1 MSDLQEKKQKVVR
14 EFFLTNISLNN
25 KISVYLAVIVL
36 IFAGLFSYLRLP
48 KELFPEIVIPTVFVQ
63 TIYPGNPPV
72 DMENLVTRPIEK
84 ELESIKGVKEINSTS
99 SQDVSTIL
107 VEFNTNV
114 DIKAA
119 VQDVKDAVDKVKGDL
134 PNDLPQD
141 PMVMDLDFTE
151 FPIVYINLSGDYSL
165 NELKKYAEYLE
176 DEIEA
181 FPEISKVDIKGLS
194 EREIQ
199 INVDPHA
206 MSAREIGFNDIENA
220 IGYENI
226 SMASGQVLQG
236 DTRRS
241 LRVIGEFRNME
252 DIRNIIV
259 KHEAGDI
266 VYLKDIAEVVDG
278 FADPK
283 DFARLNKQ
291 PVVSLQVV
299 KKGGENL
306 LAATDKIFG
315 TLEQAKDNNIL
326 PSGLKITI
334 TNDQSDII
342 RKQLGELENSM
353 ILGIILVVLVLFFFL
368 GGRNSFF
375 VGLAIPLSMF
385 ISFLVFSLIGY
396 NLNMMMIFALILA
409 LGMVV
414 DDAIV
419 TTENT
424 FRYVERGVER
434 ESASRYAVGEVAVPV
449 IASTL
454 TTLMAFFPLLFWDS
468 IMGEFMKYL
477 PMVLI
482 ISLGASLLVSLVITP
497 VLTASFMKSGELFP
511 EVKRKKTF
519 ITIFVMLLVAAVFFA
534 SGHNTIGSLLVIF
547 ALIGLAHM
555 LFLNKMGRWF
565 YNNFLEWLDFH
576 YSRVLRFVLRGRNP
590 YLILGGAIFLFFF
603 TIFLMGV
610 RQPKVVFFPSMNPQ
624 YINILVNL
632 PVGTDIL
639 ATNKFMANLEENVI
653 DIMDPYKPIIKSI
666 LTTVGNGARGEND
679 LFDASE
685 TPHRGLVTVT
695 FIDYEFRGGISTW
708 DAMKDLSDEL
718 IGKYPG
724 VELSVE
730 KQSEGPPTGK
740 AVNLE
745 ITGDDFNR
753 LIFLAD
759 TIESYIKNAGIE
771 GIEGLKMDLNV
782 GKPEAILNID
792 RDRARR
798 YGLSTAQIAVTVRT
812 ALYGKEISDFKEGE
826 DEYPI
831 QLRLKEQYRN
841 DPGSLL
847 NQVITFRDPATGK
860 ISQVPISSV
869 ADFTYSTTYEAVK
882 RNDLKR
888 MVTLYSN
895 VIKGYNANEINGELK
910 SLMASFEMPDGY
922 EYTFTG
928 EQEEQAESVTF
939 LVSALLIAL
948 ALIMLIL
955 VSQFNSVVKP
965 FIIMTSVVLSTIGVF
980 GGLATF
986 KMDFVIIMTG
996 IGLISLAGIVVKNA
1010 IVLIDYIDLVK
1021 LRKRRELGLD
1031 DRASLPKNIEIDC
1044 LVQASKTRLRPVLLT
1059 AATTLLGLLPL
1070 ASGMNIDFISLF
1082 EHFDPN
1088 IYFGGDNVAFW
1099 GPLSWTIIFGLT
1111 FSTFLTLLVVPA
1123 VYNILWRVKVR
1134 IPFLQNK
1141 VM

>member
-1 MSDLQEKKQKVVR
+1 MSDIQEKKQSVVR
-14 EFFLTNISLNN
+14 EFFLTNIALNN
-25 KISVYLAVIVL
+25 KISVYLAIFVL
-36 IFAGLFSYLRLP
+36 IFAGMFSYSRLP

-99 SQDVSTIL
+99 SQDVSIIL

-119 VQDVKDAVDKVKGDL
+119 LQDVKDAVDNVKSDL
-134 PNDLPQD
+134 PNDLPAD

-181 FPEISKVDIKGLS
+181 FPEISKVDIKGLN

-206 MSAREIGFNDIENA
+206 MAVRQISFGDIESA
-220 IGYENI
+220 VGYENI

-236 DTRRS
+236 ETRRS
-241 LRVIGEFRNME
+241 LRVIGEFTNME

-259 KHEAGDI
+259 KHEGGDI
-266 VYLKDIAEVVDG
+266 VYLKDIAEVTDG
-278 FADPK
+278 FAEPK

-291 PVVSLQVV
+291 PVVSLHVV

-306 LAATDKIFG
+306 LSATDKIFK
-315 TLEQAKDNNIL
+315 TLDEAQENNIL
-326 PSGLKITI
+326 PKGLKITI
-334 TNDQSDII
+334 TNDQSDMI

-396 NLNMMMIFALILA
+396 NLNMMMIFSLILA

-424 FRYVERGVER
+424 FRYVERGVPR
-434 ESASRYAVGEVAVPV
+434 ENASRYAVGEVAIPV

-468 IMGEFMKYL
+468 IIGEFMKYI
-477 PMVLI
+477 PVVLI
-482 ISLGASLLVSLVITP
+482 ITLGASLLVSLVITP
-497 VLTASFMKSGELFP
+497 VLTASMMKSGDLFP
-511 EVKRKKTF
+511 DVKKKRTL
-519 ITIFVMLLVAAVFFA
+519 IIVVAM
-534 SGHNTIGSLLVIF
+534 LVIAALFYLGGNNTFGSVLVLF
-547 ALIGLAHM
+547 ALVGLAHM

-565 YNNFLEWLDFH
+565 YNNFLEWLDNV
-576 YSRVLRFVLRGRNP
+576 YGKTLRFVLRGRNP
-590 YLILGGAIFLFFF
+590 YYVLVGSFGLLFF

-610 RQPKVVFFPSMNPQ
+610 RQPKVEFFPSMNPQ

-632 PVGTDIL
+632 PVGTDIN
-639 ATNKFMANLEENVI
+639 ATNKFMTNLEDKVF
-653 DIMDPYKPIIKSI
+653 DIMDPYKPIIKSV

-679 LFDASE
+679 MFDASD

-695 FIDYEFRGGISTW
+695 FVDYEDRGDLNTW
-708 DAMKDLSDEL
+708 DALKDLSDAL
-718 IGKYPG
+718 VGKYPG

-740 AVNLE
+740 PINLE
-745 ITGDDFNR
+745 ITGQDFDK
-753 LIFLAD
+753 LIYLAD
-759 TIESYIKNAGIE
+759 TIETVIKRSGIQGIE
-771 GIEGLKMDLNV
+771 ALKLDLNI

-792 RDRARR
+792 RERARR
-798 YGLSTAQIAVTVRT
+798 YGLSTAQIAATVRT
-812 ALYGKEISDFKEGE
+812 ALYGKEISDYKEGE

-831 QLRLKEQYRN
+831 QLRLMEKYRH
-841 DPGSLL
+841 DPATLL

-869 ADFTYSTTYEAVK
+869 ASLTYSTTYESVK
-882 RNDLKR
+882 RSDLKR

-895 VIKGYNANEINGELK
+895 VIKGYNATEINAELK
-910 SLMASFEMPDGY
+910 DLLATFEMPEGY
-922 EYTFTG
+922 EYQFTG
-928 EQEEQAESVTF
+928 EQEEQAESVAF

-965 FIIMTSVVLSTIGVF
+965 FIIMTSVLLSTIGVF

-986 KMDFVIIMTG
+986 KMDFVIVMTG

-1031 DRASLPKNIEIDC
+1031 DRASLPKDIEVECMI
-1044 LVQASKTRLRPVLLT
+1044 QGGKTRLRPVMLT
-1059 AATTLLGLLPL
+1059 AATTLLGLIPL

-1082 EHFDPN
+1082 EHFDAN

-1099 GPLSWTIIFGLT
+1099 GPISWTIIFGLT
-1111 FSTFLTLLVVPA
+1111 FSTFLTLLIVPA
-1123 VYNILWRVKVR
+1123 IYHILWRVKMR
-1134 IPFLQNK
+1134 IPYMRNK

>member
-14 EFFLTNISLNN
+14 EFFLTNIALNN

-36 IFAGLFSYLRLP
+36 IVAGSISYSRLP

-99 SQDVSTIL
+99 SQDVSIIL
-107 VEFNTNV
+107 VEFNTNI
-114 DIKAA
+114 DIKVAL
-119 VQDVKDAVDKVKGDL
+119 QDVKDAVDKVKGDL

-181 FPEISKVDIKGLS
+181 FPEISKVDIKGLN

-220 IGYENI
+220 VGYENI
-226 SMASGQVLQG
+226 SMASGQVLLG
-236 DTRRS
+236 ETRRS
-241 LRVIGEFRNME
+241 IRVIGEFTNME
-252 DIRNIIV
+252 EIRNIIV
-259 KHEAGDI
+259 KHEGGDI
-266 VYLKDIAEVVDG
+266 VYLKDIAEVTDG

-306 LAATDKIFG
+306 LAATDKIFK
-315 TLEQAKDNNIL
+315 TLDEAREDNIL
-326 PSGLKITI
+326 PGGLKITI
-334 TNDQSDII
+334 TNDQSDMI

-385 ISFLVFSLIGY
+385 ISFLIFSLMGY

-424 FRYVERGVER
+424 FRYVERGVDK
-434 ESASRYAVGEVAVPV
+434 ESASRYAVGEVAMPV

-468 IMGEFMKYL
+468 IIGEFMKYL
-477 PMVLI
+477 PVVLI
-482 ISLGASLLVSLVITP
+482 ITLGASLLVSLVITP
-497 VLTASFMKSGELFP
+497 VLTATFMKSGDLFP
-511 EVKRKKTF
+511 EVKRKRTL
-519 ITIFVMLLVAAVFFA
+519 IAVLVMLILAAIFYV
-534 SGHNTIGSLLVIF
+534 SGKNTFGSLLVIF
-547 ALIGLAHM
+547 ALIGLAHL
-555 LFLNKMGRWF
+555 LFLNRMGRWF
-565 YNNFLEWLDFH
+565 YNNFLEWLDYY
-576 YSRVLRFVLRGRNP
+576 YSKTLRFVLRGKNP
-590 YLILGGAIFLFFF
+590 YFVLAGAFFLLFF
-603 TIFLMGV
+603 TLFLMGV
-610 RQPKVVFFPSMNPQ
+610 RQPKVEFFPSMNPQ

-632 PVGTDIL
+632 PVGTDIK
-639 ATNKFMANLEENVI
+639 ATNKFMGDLEDKVFQVI
-653 DIMDPYKPIIKSI
+653 DPYKSIVKSV

-679 LFDASE
+679 LFDASD
-685 TPHRGLVTVT
+685 TPHRGLITVT
-695 FIDYEFRGGISTW
+695 FIDFEFRGDLNTW
-708 DAMKDLSDEL
+708 DALKDLSDEL
-718 IGKYPG
+718 IGQYPG

-740 AVNLE
+740 PINLE
-745 ITGDDFNR
+745 ITGNDFDK

-759 TIESYIKNAGIE
+759 TIETYIKKAGIG
-771 GIEGLKMDLNV
+771 GIEGLKLDLNV

-792 RDRARR
+792 RERARR

-841 DPGSLL
+841 DPAALL

-860 ISQVPISSV
+860 ISQVPISAV

-882 RNDLKR
+882 RSDLNR

-895 VIKGYNANEINGELK
+895 VIKGYNATEINTELK
-910 SLMASFEMPDGY
+910 TIMAGFEMPEGY
-922 EYTFTG
+922 EYKFTG
-928 EQEEQAESVTF
+928 EQEEQDESVAF
-939 LVSALLIAL
+939 LVSALLMAL
-948 ALIMLIL
+948 ALIMIIL

-986 KMDFVIIMTG
+986 KMDFVIVMTG

-1031 DRASLPKNIEIDC
+1031 DRASLPLDIEIDC
-1044 LVQASKTRLRPVLLT
+1044 MVLASKTRLRPVMLT
-1059 AATTLLGLLPL
+1059 AATTLLGLIPL

-1099 GPLSWTIIFGLT
+1099 GPISWTIIFGLT

-1123 VYNILWRVKVR
+1123 LYNILWRVKVR
-1134 IPFLQNK
+1134 IPFMRNK
-1141 VM
+1141 IL

>member
-1 MSDLQEKKQKVVR
+1 MSDLQEKKQNVVR
-14 EFFLTNISLNN
+14 EFFLTNIALNN
-25 KISVYLAVIVL
+25 KISVYLAVVVI
-36 IFAGLFSYLRLP
+36 IFAGMFSYSRLP

-99 SQDVSTIL
+99 SQDVSIIL
-107 VEFNTNV
+107 VEFNTNI
-114 DIKAA
+114 DIKVAL
-119 VQDVKDAVDKVKGDL
+119 QDVKDAVDKVKGDL
-134 PNDLPQD
+134 PDDLPAD

-151 FPIVYINLSGDYSL
+151 FPIIYINLSGDYSI

-176 DEIEA
+176 DEIES
-181 FPEISKVDIKGLS
+181 FPEISKVDIKGLN

-206 MSAREIGFNDIENA
+206 MAAREVSFTDIENA
-220 IGYENI
+220 VGWENI
-226 SMASGQVLQG
+226 SMASGQVLLG
-236 DTRRS
+236 ESRRS
-241 LRVIGEFRNME
+241 LRVIGEFTNMAE
-252 DIRNIIV
+252 IRDIIV
-259 KHEAGDI
+259 KYEGGNI
-266 VYLKDIAEVVDG
+266 VYLKDIAEVTDG
-278 FADPK
+278 FADAK

-306 LAATDKIFG
+306 LSATDKIFK
-315 TLEQAKDNNIL
+315 TIDDAQESNIL
-326 PSGLKITI
+326 PEGLKITF
-334 TNDQSDII
+334 TNDQSDMI

-375 VGLAIPLSMF
+375 VGLAIPMSMF
-385 ISFLVFSLIGY
+385 IAFLVFSLMGY

-424 FRYVERGVER
+424 FRYVERGVNKEQ
-434 ESASRYAVGEVAVPV
+434 ASRYAVGEVAMPV

-454 TTLMAFFPLLFWDS
+454 TTLMAFIPLLFWDS

-477 PMVLI
+477 PVVLI
-482 ISLGASLLVSLVITP
+482 ITLGASLLVSLVITP
-497 VLTASFMKSGELFP
+497 VLTASFMKSGDLFP
-511 EVKRKKTF
+511 DVRKKRTL
-519 ITIFVMLLVAAVFFA
+519 IAVLVMLIVAAICFA
-534 SGHNTIGSLLVIF
+534 AGKNTPGSLLVIF
-547 ALIGLAHM
+547 ALIGLAHL
-555 LFLNKMGRWF
+555 LFLNKFGRVF
-565 YNNFLEWLDFH
+565 YNSFLEWLDFH
-576 YSRVLRFVLRGRNP
+576 YSRILNFVLRGKHP
-590 YLILGGAIFLFFF
+590 YMVLIGAFALLFF
-603 TIFLMGV
+603 TLFLMGV

-632 PVGTDIL
+632 PVGTDIN
-639 ATNKFMANLEENVI
+639 ATNKFMTSLEDKVFQVI
-653 DIMDPYKPIIKSI
+653 DPYKSITKSV

-679 LFDASE
+679 LFDASD
-685 TPHRGLVTVT
+685 TPHRGLITVT
-695 FIDYEFRGGISTW
+695 FIDYEFRGDLNTW
-708 DAMKDLSDEL
+708 DVLQDLSDAL
-718 IGKYPG
+718 IGQYPG

-740 AVNLE
+740 PINLE
-745 ITGDDFNR
+745 ITGENFDK
-753 LIFLAD
+753 LIYLSD
-759 TIESYIKNAGIE
+759 TIETIIKKAGIQ
-771 GIEGLKMDLNV
+771 GIEGLKLDLNV

-792 RDRARR
+792 RERARR
-798 YGLSTAQIAVTVRT
+798 FGLSTAQIAMTVRT
-812 ALYGKEISDFKEGE
+812 ALYGNEISDYKEGE

-831 QLRLKEQYRN
+831 MLRFKEEYRN
-841 DPGSLL
+841 NPSSLL

-860 ISQVPISSV
+860 ISQVPISAV
-869 ADFTYSTTYEAVK
+869 ASLTYGTTYESVK

-895 VIKGYNANEINGELK
+895 VLKGYNANEINAELK
-910 SLMASFEMPDGY
+910 SLLSSLTLPEGY
-922 EYTFTG
+922 EYKFTG
-928 EQEEQAESVTF
+928 EQEEQDESVAF

-965 FIIMTSVVLSTIGVF
+965 FIIMTSVLLSTIGVF
-980 GGLATF
+980 GGIATF

-1031 DRASLPKNIEIDC
+1031 DRAPLPIDVE
-1044 LVQASKTRLRPVLLT
+1044 VQCMVLASKTRLRPVLLT
-1059 AATTLLGLLPL
+1059 AATTLLGLIPL
-1070 ASGMNIDFISLF
+1070 ASGLNIDFISLF
-1082 EHFDPN
+1082 ENFNPH

-1111 FSTFLTLLVVPA
+1111 FSTFLTLLIVPA
-1123 VYNILWRVKVR
+1123 IYHILWRVKVS
-1134 IPFLQNK
+1134 IPFMRNK
-1141 VM
+1141 VL

>member
-1 MSDLQEKKQKVVR
+1 MSDTQEKKQKVIR

-25 KISVYLAVIVL
+25 KITVYLAVVVL
-36 IFAGLFSYLRLP
+36 LFAGMISYSRLP

-72 DMENLVTRPIEK
+72 DMENLITRPIEK
-84 ELESIKGVKEINSTS
+84 ELESLKGLKKITSTS
-99 SQDVSTIL
+99 AQDVSTIL

-114 DIKAA
+114 DIKA
-119 VQDVKDAVDKVKGDL
+119 VTQDVKDAVDNVKGDL
-134 PNDLPQD
+134 PNDLPSD
-141 PMVMDLDFTE
+141 PIVMDLDFTE
-151 FPIVYINLSGDYSL
+151 FPIIYINLSGDYSL

-181 FPEISKVDIKGLS
+181 FPEISKVDIKGLND
-194 EREIQ
+194 REIQ

-206 MSAREIGFNDIENA
+206 MAAREISFNDIESA

-226 SMASGQVLQG
+226 SMASGQVLLG
-236 DTRRS
+236 ETRRS
-241 LRVIGEFRNME
+241 LRVIGEFTNMDE
-252 DIRNIIV
+252 IRDIIV
-259 KHEAGDI
+259 KHEGGNI
-266 VYLKDIAEVVDG
+266 VYLKDIADVVDG

-306 LAATDKIFG
+306 LSATDKIFN
-315 TLEQAKDNNIL
+315 TLDEAKENNIL
-326 PSGLKITI
+326 PGGLKITI
-334 TNDQSDII
+334 TNDQSEMI

-385 ISFLVFSLIGY
+385 ISFLIFSLMGY

-424 FRYVERGVER
+424 FRYVERGVPR
-434 ESASRYAVGEVAVPV
+434 EDASRLAVGEVAMPV

-454 TTLMAFFPLLFWDS
+454 TTLMAFFPLLFWS
-468 IMGEFMKYL
+468 TIIGEFMKYL
-477 PMVLI
+477 PVVLI
-482 ISLGASLLVSLVITP
+482 ITLGASLLVSLVITP
-497 VLTASFMKSGELFP
+497 VLTASFMRSGDLFP
-511 EVKRKKTF
+511 DVKRKRTF
-519 ITIFVMLLVAAVFFA
+519 IIVGIMLVVAALFYA
-534 SGHNTIGSLLVIF
+534 GGSNTIGSLLVLF
-547 ALIGLAHM
+547 ALVGLAHM
-555 LFLNKMGRWF
+555 LFLNKAGRWF
-565 YNNFLEWLDFH
+565 FDHFLEWLDH
-576 YSRVLRFVLRGRNP
+576 YYSKTLRFVLRGRNP
-590 YLILGGAIFLFFF
+590 YLILGGAFGLLFF

-632 PVGTDIL
+632 PVGTDIK
-639 ATNKFMANLEENVI
+639 ATNKFMTSMEDKVFQVME
-653 DIMDPYKPIIKSI
+653 PYKPIIKSV

-679 LFDASE
+679 MFDVSD
-685 TPHRGLVTVT
+685 TPHKGLITVT
-695 FIDYEFRGGISTW
+695 FIDYELREGISTW
-708 DAMKDLSDEL
+708 DALKDLSDAL
-718 IGKYPG
+718 IGKYAG
-724 VELSVE
+724 AEVSVE
-730 KQSEGPPTGK
+730 KQGEGPPTGK
-740 AVNLE
+740 PINLE
-745 ITGDDFNR
+745 ITGQDFDK
-753 LIFLAD
+753 LIYLAD
-759 TIESYIKNAGIE
+759 TIETYILNAGIG

-782 GKPEAILNID
+782 GKPEAIINVD
-792 RDRARR
+792 RERARR
-798 YGLSTAQIAVTVRT
+798 YGLSTAQIAATIRT
-812 ALYGKEISDFKEGE
+812 ALYGKEISDYKEGE

-831 QLRLKEQYRN
+831 QLRLKEEFRN
-841 DPGSLL
+841 NPVSLL

-860 ISQVPISSV
+860 ISQVPISAV
-869 ADFTYSTTYEAVK
+869 ADITYSTTYESVK

-895 VIKGYNANEINGELK
+895 VIKGYNANEINADLK
-910 SLMASFEMPDGY
+910 TLMTSFKMPEGY
-922 EYTFTG
+922 EYKFTG
-928 EQEEQAESVTF
+928 EQEEQAESISF
-939 LVSALLIAL
+939 MISALLIAL

-955 VSQFNSVVKP
+955 VSQFNSIVKP

-980 GGLATF
+980 GGIATF
-986 KMDFVIIMTG
+986 RMDFVIIMTG

-1031 DRASLPKNIEIDC
+1031 DRASLPNEIEVDC
-1044 LVQASKTRLRPVLLT
+1044 IVLGGKTRLRPVLLT
-1059 AATTLLGLLPL
+1059 AATTLLGLIPL

-1082 EHFDPN
+1082 EHFNPR

-1111 FSTFLTLLVVPA
+1111 FSTFLTLLIVPA
-1123 VYNILWRVKVR
+1123 IYHILWRVKVR
-1134 IPFLQNK
+1134 ISFLRNRLF
-1141 VM
+1141 

>member
-1 MSDLQEKKQKVVR
+1 MSDLQEKKHNVVR
-14 EFFLTNISLNN
+14 EFFLTNIALNN

-36 IFAGLFSYLRLP
+36 IFAGLFSYSRLP

-84 ELESIKGVKEINSTS
+84 ELESIKGVKKITSTS

-107 VEFNTNV
+107 IEFNTNV
-114 DIKAA
+114 DIKVAL
-119 VQDVKDAVDKVKGDL
+119 QDVKDAVDNVKSDL
-134 PNDLPQD
+134 PNDLPSD

-151 FPIVYINLSGDYSL
+151 FPIIYINLSGDYGL
-165 NELKKYAEYLE
+165 LELKKYAEYLE

-181 FPEISKVDIKGLS
+181 FPEISKVDIKGLN

-199 INVDPHA
+199 INVDPHG
-206 MSAREIGFNDIENA
+206 MSAREISFTDIENA
-220 IGYENI
+220 VGFENI
-226 SMASGQVLQG
+226 SMASGQVLLG
-236 DTRRS
+236 ETRRS
-241 LRVIGEFRNME
+241 LRVIGEFTSMD

-259 KHEAGDI
+259 KHEGGNI
-266 VYLKDIAEVVDG
+266 VYLKDIAEVTDG

-306 LAATDKIFG
+306 LSATDKIFK
-315 TLEQAKDNNIL
+315 TLEDARESNAL
-326 PSGLKITI
+326 PANLNVTI
-334 TNDQSDII
+334 TNDQSDIV

-368 GGRNSFF
+368 GGRNAFF

-385 ISFLVFSLIGY
+385 IAFLIFSLIGY

-424 FRYVERGVER
+424 FRYVERGVDR
-434 ESASRYAVGEVAVPV
+434 HDASRFAVGEVAIPV

-454 TTLMAFFPLLFWDS
+454 TTLMAFFPLLFWKS
-468 IMGEFMKYL
+468 IIGEFMKYL
-477 PMVLI
+477 PVVLI
-482 ISLGASLLVSLVITP
+482 ITLGASLLVSLVITP
-497 VLTASFMKSGELFP
+497 VLTSSFMKSGDLFP
-511 EVKRKKTF
+511 AVKRKRTL
-519 ITIFVMLLVAAVFFA
+519 IIVVVMLILAALFFA
-534 SGHNTIGSLLVIF
+534 AGSNTVGSLLVIF
-547 ALIGLAHM
+547 ALVGLMHM
-555 LFLNKMGRWF
+555 LFLNRLGRWF
-565 YNNFLEWLDFH
+565 YNNFLEWLDYY
-576 YSRVLRFVLRGRNP
+576 YSKTLNFVLRGRNP
-590 YLILGGAIFLFFF
+590 YIVLAGAFILLFF
-603 TIFLMGV
+603 TLFLMGV

-632 PVGTDIL
+632 PVGTDIT
-639 ATNKFMANLEENVI
+639 ATNKFMGKLEDKVFQVME
-653 DIMDPYKPIIKSI
+653 PYKPIIKSV

-679 LFDASE
+679 LFDASD
-685 TPHRGLVTVT
+685 TPHRGLITVT
-695 FIDYEFRGGISTW
+695 FIDYEYREGVSTW
-708 DAMKDLSDEL
+708 DAMKDLTDAL

-724 VELSVE
+724 AEISVE

-740 AVNLE
+740 PINLE
-745 ITGDDFNR
+745 ITGKDFDR
-753 LIFLAD
+753 LIYLAD
-759 TIESYIKNAGIE
+759 TIETFIQNAGIQ

-798 YGLSTAQIAVTVRT
+798 YGLSTAQIAMTVRT
-812 ALYGKEISDFKEGE
+812 ALYGKEISDYKEGE

-831 QLRLKEQYRN
+831 QLRLKEEDRN
-841 DPGSLL
+841 NPMALI

-860 ISQVPISSV
+860 ISQVPISAV
-869 ADFTYSTTYEAVK
+869 ADFTYSTTYESVR

-895 VIKGYNANEINGELK
+895 VIKGYNANEINAELK
-910 SLMASFEMPDGY
+910 TLMSSFKMPEGY
-922 EYTFTG
+922 DFKFTG
-928 EQEEQAESVTF
+928 EQEEQAESVSF

-955 VSQFNSVVKP
+955 VSQFNSVIKP

-980 GGLATF
+980 GGIATF

-1031 DRASLPKNIEIDC
+1031 DRASLPREVEVAC
-1044 LVQASKTRLRPVLLT
+1044 MVLASKTRLRPVLLT
-1059 AATTLLGLLPL
+1059 AATTLLGLIPL

-1082 EHFDPN
+1082 ENFDAN

-1099 GPLSWTIIFGLT
+1099 GPISWTIIFGLT

-1123 VYNILWRVKVR
+1123 IYHILWRVKVS
-1134 IPFLQNK
+1134 IPVLRNK
-1141 VM
+1141 IF